1 MLKNKDLLSIKDLS
15 PAEIYEILALTKA
28 LKKKGITKDLA
39 GKTIGMLFKKSSTR
53 TRVSFEVAMTQL
65 GGHSIFLDPE
75 DVQLNRG
82 ESLGDTAR
90 VLSRYV
96 DAMVIRTFEH
106 KEIEDFAR
114 YASIPV
120 INGLSDWS
128 HPCQV
133 MSDMYTIVE
142 KKKKLKGLK
151 IAYIGD
157 GSNNM
162 ATSWLF
168 GAAKMGM
175 HLTLATPDGY
185 PPDARAMKL
194 VKEMTAPGALIEVFH
209 DPMRAA
215 TGADV
220 LYTDVWVS
228 MGQEK
233 EEATR
238 VETFTP
244 YQVNRRLLERAK
256 PGCLVMHCLPAHRGQ
271 EITDDVLES
280 RQSIVFDQAEN
291 RLHVQKAILKL
302 LLTRKSKS

>member
-15 PAEIYEILALTKA
+15 PAEISEILALSAA
-28 LKKKGITKDLA
+28 LKKKKTTQDLA
-39 GKTIGMLFKKSSTR
+39 GKTLGMLFKKSSTR

-65 GGHSIFLDPE
+65 GGHSLFLNPDE
-75 DVQLNRG
+75 VQLNRG

-96 DAMVIRTFEH
+96 DAMVIRTFAH
-106 KEIEDFAR
+106 KELEDFAR
-114 YASIPV
+114 YASIPI

-133 MSDMYTIVE
+133 LSDLFTILE
-142 KKKKLKGLK
+142 KRKKLKGLK

-168 GAAKMGM
+168 GAAKTGM
-175 HLTLATPDGY
+175 HLALATPDGY
-185 PPDARAMKL
+185 PPDPRAMKM
-194 VKEMTAPGALIEVFH
+194 VKEMATGALTEVSH
-209 DPMRAA
+209 VPVRAA

-233 EEATR
+233 EEAAR
-238 VETFTP
+238 LDAFAA
-244 YQVNRRLLERAK
+244 YQINRRLLDRAK
-256 PGCLVMHCLPAHRGQ
+256 PGCLVMHYLPAHRGQ

-280 RQSIVFDQAEN
+280 RQSIVFDQAES
-291 RLHVQKAILKL
+291 RLHVQKAILRL
-302 LLTRKSKS
+302 LLTRKK

>member
-15 PAEIYEILALTKA
+15 PAEISEILALSAA
-28 LKKKGITKDLA
+28 LKKKKTTQDLA
-39 GKTIGMLFKKSSTR
+39 GKTLGMLFKKSSTR

-65 GGHSIFLDPE
+65 GGHSLFLNPDE
-75 DVQLNRG
+75 VQLNRG

-96 DAMVIRTFEH
+96 DAMVIRTFAH
-106 KEIEDFAR
+106 KELEDFAR
-114 YASIPV
+114 YASIPI

-133 MSDMYTIVE
+133 LSDLFTILE
-142 KKKKLKGLK
+142 KRKKLKGLK

-168 GAAKMGM
+168 GAAKTGM
-175 HLTLATPDGY
+175 HLALATPDGY
-185 PPDARAMKL
+185 PPDPRAMKM
-194 VKEMTAPGALIEVFH
+194 VKEMATGALTEVSH
-209 DPMRAA
+209 DPVRAA

-233 EEATR
+233 EEAAR
-238 VETFTP
+238 LDAFAA
-244 YQVNRRLLERAK
+244 YQINRRLLDRAK

-280 RQSIVFDQAEN
+280 RQSIVFDQAES
-291 RLHVQKAILKL
+291 RLHVQKAILRL
-302 LLTRKSKS
+302 LLTRKK

>member
-1 MLKNKDLLSIKDLS
+1 MKNKDLLSLKDLS
-15 PAEIYEILALTKA
+15 AAEINEIIALTAA
-28 LKKKGITKDLA
+28 LKKKGITKDLN
-39 GKTIGMLFKKSSTR
+39 GKTLGMLFKKSSTR

-65 GGHSIFLDPE
+65 GGHSIFLNPD

-82 ESLGDTAR
+82 ESIGDTAR

-96 DAMVIRTFEH
+96 DGMVIRTFAH

-133 MSDMYTIVE
+133 LSDMYTIVE

-168 GAAKMGM
+168 GAAKMGI
-175 HLTLATPDGY
+175 HLALATPDGY
-185 PPDARAMKL
+185 PPDPRAMKL
-194 VKEMTAPGALIEVFH
+194 VKEMANGGSAIEVSH
-209 DPMRAA
+209 DPVRAA
-215 TGADV
+215 SGAEV
-220 LYTDVWVS
+220 VYTDVWVS

-233 EEATR
+233 DEDARLEA
-238 VETFTP
+238 FAP
-244 YQVNRRLLERAK
+244 YQINRRLLERAK

-271 EITDDVLES
+271 EITDEVLES

-302 LLTRKSKS
+302 LLTRKK

>member
-1 MLKNKDLLSIKDLS
+1 MLKNKDLLSLKDLA
-15 PAEIYEILALTKA
+15 PAEIQQILALAKT
-28 LKKKGITKDLA
+28 LKQKRITKDLT
-39 GKTIGMLFKKSSTR
+39 GKTLGMLFKKSSTR

-65 GGHSIFLDPE
+65 GGHAIFLSPD

-82 ESLGDTAR
+82 ETIGDTAR

-96 DAMVIRTFEH
+96 DGMVIRTFEH

-114 YASIPV
+114 YATIPV

-133 MSDMYTIVE
+133 LSDMFTIVE
-142 KKKKLKGLK
+142 KRKKLKGLK
-151 IAYIGD
+151 VAYIGD

-162 ATSWLF
+162 ATSWIF
-168 GAAKMGM
+168 GAAKTGM
-175 HLTLATPDGY
+175 HLAVATPDGY
-185 PPDARAMKL
+185 PPDAKTMKL
-194 VKEMTAPGALIEVFH
+194 CKEMSTPGSVLEVSH
-209 DPMRAA
+209 DPQRAA
-215 TGADV
+215 AGADV

-233 EEATR
+233 DEQQR
-238 VETFTP
+238 LDTFAP
-244 YQVNRRLLERAK
+244 YQINRRLLEKAK

-302 LLTRKSKS
+302 LLSRKKA

>member
-1 MLKNKDLLSIKDLS
+1 MLKNKDLLSIKDLT
-15 PAEIYEILALTKA
+15 PAEINEILDLAKKLKA
-28 LKKKGITKDLA
+28 KRITKDLE
-39 GKTIGMLFKKSSTR
+39 GKTLGMLFKKSSTR
-53 TRVSFEVAMTQL
+53 TRVSFEVAMNQL
-65 GGHSIFLDPE
+65 GGHALFLSPE

-82 ESLGDTAR
+82 ETVGDTAR

-96 DAMVIRTFEH
+96 DGMVIRTFEH
-106 KEIEDFAR
+106 KELEDFAR

-133 MSDMYTIVE
+133 LSDLFTIVE
-142 KKKKLKGLK
+142 KRKKLKGLK
-151 IAYIGD
+151 VAYIGD

-175 HLTLATPDGY
+175 HLSLATPDGY

-194 VKEMTAPGALIEVFH
+194 VKEMTTNGAVTEVSH
-209 DPMRAA
+209 DPIRAA
-215 TGADV
+215 SQADV
-220 LYTDVWVS
+220 VYTDVWVS

-233 EEATR
+233 DEAER
-238 VETFTP
+238 LEAFEP
-244 YQVNRRLLERAK
+244 YQINRRLLEKAK

-271 EITDDVLES
+271 EITDEVLES
-280 RQSIVFDQAEN
+280 RQSIVFEQAEN
-291 RLHVQKAILKL
+291 RLHTQKAILKL
-302 LLTRKSKS
+302 LLTRKK